1 MGVVI
6 FCIWAASVDEKAFL
20 LNGRRRPF
28 RTAYGV
34 GAFFARE
41 HDEPP
46 FTDRRTIIS
55 ERRNFCSPS
64 TELTDHLPQN
74 THSYGIHYYKYGSRG
89 VALSSMERQKRARGL
104 KATERFLP
112 VYTRLFVYIHS
123 LSCSALK
130 G

>member
-6 FCIWAASVDEKAFL
+6 FCIWAASVDEK
-20 LNGRRRPF
+20 
-28 RTAYGV
+28 
-34 GAFFARE
+34 AFFARE

-64 TELTDHLPQN
+64 TGLTDHLPQN

-89 VALSSMERQKRARGL
+89 VALSSMERQKGRGGGRQPS
-104 KATERFLP
+104 AFCR
-112 VYTRLFVYIHS
+112 YIHDF
-123 LSCSALK
+123 SCIYIPYPVPP
-130 G
+130 